1 MFDAYAYPPSAAVA
15 SAVGPPAAVEA
26 DPEPEADADAEAT
39 ADAELDADPDAEP
52 DAEPDADPDADPEL
66 EPEPDAEAELELEP
80 EPDELSELSRSR
92 TDPPSSSPQL
102 AATKLNTATI
112 GKANKNNFLD
122 FKIPPFIGVYKGYLT
137 YYLRLAF

>member
-39 ADAELDADPDAEP
+39 ADAELEP
-52 DAEPDADPDADPEL
+52 ELEPDAD
-66 EPEPDAEAELELEP
+66 AELELEP
-80 EPDELSELSRSR
+80 EPDELSELSRFL

-102 AATKLNTATI
+102 AATMLKTATI
-112 GKANKNNFLD
+112 GKTKSKNFLD
-122 FKIPPFIGVYKGYLT
+122 FKISSIYWGVRVT
-137 YYLRLAF
+137 

>member
-39 ADAELDADPDAEP
+39 ADAELEPELELDADAELEP
-52 DAEPDADPDADPEL
+52 ELEPDAD
-66 EPEPDAEAELELEP
+66 AELELDP
-80 EPDELSELSRSR
+80 EPDELSELSRFL

-102 AATKLNTATI
+102 AATMLNTATI
-112 GKANKNNFLD
+112 GKTKSKNFLD
-122 FKIPPFIGVYKGYLT
+122 FKISSIYLGCKGYLT
-137 YYLRLAF
+137 

>member
-39 ADAELDADPDAEP
+39 ADAEL
-52 DAEPDADPDADPEL
+52 EPDADAELEPEL
-66 EPEPDAEAELELEP
+66 EPDADAELELDP
-80 EPDELSELSRSR
+80 EPDELSELSRFL

-102 AATKLNTATI
+102 AATMLNTATI
-112 GKANKNNFLD
+112 GTTKSKKFLD
-122 FKIPPFIGVYKGYLT
+122 FKVSSIYLGVRVT
-137 YYLRLAF
+137 

>member
-39 ADAELDADPDAEP
+39 ADAELEP
-52 DAEPDADPDADPEL
+52 ELEPDAD
-66 EPEPDAEAELELEP
+66 AELELDP
-80 EPDELSELSRSR
+80 EPDELSELSRFL

-102 AATKLNTATI
+102 AATMLNTATI
-112 GKANKNNFLD
+112 GTTKSKKFLD
-122 FKIPPFIGVYKGYLT
+122 FKVSSIYLGVRVT
-137 YYLRLAF
+137 

>member
-39 ADAELDADPDAEP
+39 ADAEL
-52 DAEPDADPDADPEL
+52 EPDAD
-66 EPEPDAEAELELEP
+66 AELELDP
-80 EPDELSELSRSR
+80 EPDELSELSRFL

-102 AATKLNTATI
+102 AATMLNTATI
-112 GKANKNNFLD
+112 GKTKSKNLLD
-122 FKIPPFIGVYKGYLT
+122 FKVSSIYLGVRVT
-137 YYLRLAF
+137 